1 MNLEI
6 FWNLL
11 ILSFRD
17 AKKIDKHLYHEL
29 YLRSKG
35 NNFKNK
41 KTLME
46 YIFKKKSENKRAKQ
60 LAYVLTFFLLLK
72 NMLGFKLSKNHIILS
87 SIACD
92 FIWNIFK
99 T

>member
-1 MNLEI
+1 MRVLR
-6 FWNLL
+6 NLL
-11 ILSFRD
+11 KRYRE

-41 KTLME
+41 KNLME

-60 LAYVLTFFLLLK
+60 LAYVF
-72 NMLGFKLSKNHIILS
+72 
-87 SIACD
+87 
-92 FIWNIFK
+92 
-99 T
+99 

>member
-60 LAYVLTFFLLLK
+60 LAYVSAFFA
-72 NMLGFKLSKNHIILS
+72 FKEYVRVRDLAN
-87 SIACD
+87 SIR
-92 FIWNIFK
+92 FRNL
-99 T
+99 